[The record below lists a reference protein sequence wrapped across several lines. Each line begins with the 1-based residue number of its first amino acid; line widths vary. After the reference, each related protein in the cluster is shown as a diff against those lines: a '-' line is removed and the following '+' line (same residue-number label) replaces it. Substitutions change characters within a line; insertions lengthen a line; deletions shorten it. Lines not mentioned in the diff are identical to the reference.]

1 MAAPLLHCQDLVIAA
16 AADPDR
22 PVVRGLSFSLRAGE
36 VLGLIGES
44 GAGKTTLGLAAL
56 GHLRPGLRHISG
68 EMRFEGQ
75 DLLQMP
81 EAARRRLRGQ
91 RICYVAQS
99 AAASFNPGQTL
110 LRQITEPLRL
120 AGLAR
125 AAISARLAPLLS
137 ALGLPG
143 AEVLARRYPH
153 EMSGG
158 QLQRAMI
165 AMALLPGP
173 ALIVFDEPTTALDSE
188 TEADV
193 LEAIRSAIRLTGVGA
208 LYISHDLELVTGLAD
223 RVLVLRHGS
232 LIEEAPSLSLRRA
245 PQSAYAKALLAARDI
260 AAPARPQDPA
270 PVLELCGLSLAHGA
284 GPALFENLSFSLGR
298 GETLALTGP
307 SGSGKSSVMR
317 AITGLLPP
325 LTGEIRREG
334 RRLPARLGQRS
345 KADLAAIQI
354 VHQLPDLAL
363 NPAQSVAMALA
374 RGLRLSRRA
383 PDRVTLEA
391 LMRDVDLDPALLGR
405 SPATLSG
412 GQKQRVCIARALAA
426 EPSIL
431 ICDEPTAALDPLVAK
446 EVLATLRRLQEERQ
460 MACLMITHDR
470 QLVARFCHREV
481 ALG

>member
-1 MAAPLLHCQDLVIAA
+1 MSDPVLRCTSLVISTAG
-16 AADPDR
+16 DPAQK
-22 PVVRGLSFSLRAGE
+22 VVRDISFSLRPGE

-75 DLLQMP
+75 DLLQLP
-81 EAARRRLRGQ
+81 EAARRAIRGQ

-110 LRQITEPLRL
+110 LRQITETMRL
-120 AGLAR
+120 SGLSPS
-125 AAISARLAPLLS
+125 AIAERLTPLLG

-143 AEVLARRYPH
+143 AAVLARRYPH

-165 AMALLPGP
+165 AMALLPRP
-173 ALIVFDEPTTALDSE
+173 SLIIFDEPTTALDSE

-193 LEAIRSAIRLTGVGA
+193 HAAIRSAIRMTGVAA

-223 RVLVLRHGS
+223 RVLVLRNGS
-232 LIEEAPSLSLRRA
+232 LVEEADSARLRA
-245 PQSAYAKALLAARDI
+245 SPQSAYARALLGAREI
-260 AAPARPQDPA
+260 PAPALPRDPA
-270 PVLELCGLSLAHGA
+270 AMLELRDLSLAHA
-284 GPALFENLSFSLGR
+284 SGPVLFENLSFTLGR

-317 AITGLLPP
+317 AITGLLKP
-325 LTGEIRREG
+325 LKGEIRREG
-334 RRLPARLGQRS
+334 RLLAATLGQRS
-345 KADLAAIQI
+345 KQDLAAIQI

-363 NPAQSVAMALA
+363 NPAQNVAMALK
-374 RGLRLSRRA
+374 RGVRLSGRA
-383 PDRVTLEA
+383 PDQALLEA

-412 GQKQRVCIARALAA
+412 GQKQRVCIARALAS

-481 ALG
+481 SLG